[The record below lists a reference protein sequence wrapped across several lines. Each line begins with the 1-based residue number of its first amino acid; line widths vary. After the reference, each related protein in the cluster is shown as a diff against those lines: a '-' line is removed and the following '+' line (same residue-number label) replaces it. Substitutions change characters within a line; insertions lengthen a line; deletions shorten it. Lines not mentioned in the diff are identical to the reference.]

1 MQSNPYLFF
10 NGQCEA
16 AFTFYAQCL
25 GGKIIEKMT
34 YGQSP
39 MADQASPELIDRIMH
54 INLTI
59 GDIVIMG
66 ADAPPEMF
74 EQPQGFYVNLQFD
87 HVAEAEKIYNALAEN
102 GMVRMPF
109 QETFWAHRFAMLVD
123 RFGTPWMIN
132 CTPAS

>member
-16 AFTFYAQCL
+16 AFTFYEQCL

-87 HVAEAEKIYNALAEN
+87 HVADAEKVYNALAEN
-102 GMVRMPF
+102 GTVRMPF

-132 CTPAS
+132 CAPTT